1 VSVAAFAALAIFQ
14 GVLVAALAGR
24 VSRAVPLLG
33 TGRRA
38 ILAHAPL
45 LLLLPLGSLVLLL
58 GVVGVVMVLASQVPA
73 VVAAVRDHR
82 LVTGGRVAVA
92 LVALVALPGFASAVV
107 DILGRP

>member
-1 VSVAAFAALAIFQ
+1 
-14 GVLVAALAGR
+14 
-24 VSRAVPLLG
+24 
-33 TGRRA
+33 
-38 ILAHAPL
+38 
-45 LLLLPLGSLVLLL
+45 
-58 GVVGVVMVLASQVPA
+58 VGVVMVLASQVPA